1 MNKRFM
7 RLLFSLFALIAWS
20 ATSVAQTAAGDG
32 WKLEKSNIFYTLT
45 ITSEEGFAGVSE
57 CMSYDVMSVVIAEG
71 VESIPKGAFMDFA
84 ALTSSWSVTIPASLT
99 FIGDEA
105 FSGCNKLTTVNIN
118 SNDGEMH
125 VIYLGEDENGERNAK
140 TASGKEIFPEGVTLN
155 YNPLNTYIGDK
166 GTNENLRGYSFE
178 LPGYYYDKTSTTLV
192 IYDEKGLKMSYA
204 TTVIFTSDCGIT
216 SIPAGTFQNCTSLT
230 EVKNIPTDIES
241 IGEAAF
247 CGCRALKSIDLS
259 GCTKLTSIGT
269 RAFENCTAL
278 ETVKLPASLES
289 IGASAF
295 GGCTALGSIDLSGYT
310 ALSVIGMYA
319 FCDCDALKSVKLP
332 ASLTSIEQYAF
343 NGCDNLTYADLSE
356 CTKITKIYRTF
367 DSCKKLKTVILPA
380 KLTTIDYNTFTKCSE
395 LDSVILLS
403 SSVPSID
410 DYAFNGV
417 TDLPVLYYNEAIT
430 DVSSISGLFSAVV
443 PIGCGAGYYY
453 VPASETSGTLTIL
466 SSEAF
471 GNISGYSGKATK
483 VVFAPGCGVTSIPE
497 DAFKGFS
504 VMAEVTGIPAE
515 LGEIGE
521 NAFNGCV
528 ALKSIDLSGCAELSS
543 IGGNA
548 FNGCTSLESAELP
561 ASLTTIGE
569 GAFGGCGLTS
579 IDLSGCTK
587 LTSIGT
593 RAFVSCTALETV
605 KLPASLESIGE
616 SAFGGCTALGSIDL
630 SGCTALSVIGMYAFC
645 NCDALESV
653 KLPASLTTIG
663 KCAFCL
669 SALTSIDLSGC
680 TKLTEIGNGAFSNT
694 SLETIK
700 LPASLTFI
708 DDIAFANCT
717 KLEDVYI
724 DSNNDGEKHII
735 YLGSSYDDENQQSVK
750 NTDKTCV
757 GQNIFPSNNGLTLHY
772 NPLSTY
778 IGDKEGEN
786 LRAYF
791 SNFPGYYYDEESGM
805 LVVYADN
812 GFDNAGGYKSKA
824 KSLTVIDP
832 VSSIPEEAFRESSKI
847 ESVALPASLE
857 TIGRCAFDHCENL
870 TQVDFSKCS
879 GLTTISSSAFYQT
892 WLSSVD
898 LGGCISLKTIEG
910 QAFQMSQQLSSVIL
924 PDSLENIGDNV
935 FNDCNLSHFN
945 FPANIKTIGSSI
957 FSNCEYTQSVKELTL
972 PASLVNISNGA
983 FENFENLEKVT
994 IESDSRYD
1002 SENPHIIILG
1012 DSNNDRTATGTGVF
1026 SNMLKENG
1034 TKLYYNTEN
1043 TYIGDTDTENI
1054 RSYFDNEKINY
1065 DPTSLQFP
1073 TTTSGTQYYDLNG
1086 RRVSAPVHNGVT
1098 VRRQEGKSSLII
1110 VK

>member
-1 MNKRFM
+1 MFSMNKRFM

-105 FSGCNKLTTVNIN
+105 FSGCDKLTTVNIN

-289 IGASAF
+289 IG
-295 GGCTALGSIDLSGYT
+295 
-310 ALSVIGMYA
+310 
-319 FCDCDALKSVKLP
+319 
-332 ASLTSIEQYAF
+332 
-343 NGCDNLTYADLSE
+343 
-356 CTKITKIYRTF
+356 
-367 DSCKKLKTVILPA
+367 
-380 KLTTIDYNTFTKCSE
+380 
-395 LDSVILLS
+395 
-403 SSVPSID
+403 
-410 DYAFNGV
+410 
-417 TDLPVLYYNEAIT
+417 
-430 DVSSISGLFSAVV
+430 
-443 PIGCGAGYYY
+443 
-453 VPASETSGTLTIL
+453 
-466 SSEAF
+466 
-471 GNISGYSGKATK
+471 
-483 VVFAPGCGVTSIPE
+483 
-497 DAFKGFS
+497 
-504 VMAEVTGIPAE
+504 
-515 LGEIGE
+515 
-521 NAFNGCV
+521 
-528 ALKSIDLSGCAELSS
+528 
-543 IGGNA
+543 
-548 FNGCTSLESAELP
+548 
-561 ASLTTIGE
+561 
-569 GAFGGCGLTS
+569 
-579 IDLSGCTK
+579 
-587 LTSIGT
+587 
-593 RAFVSCTALETV
+593 
-605 KLPASLESIGE
+605 E

-717 KLEDVYI
+717 KLKDVYI

-735 YLGSSYDDENQQSVK
+735 YLGSSYDDENQQFVK

-791 SNFPGYYYDEESGM
+791 SNFPGYYYEEESGM

-847 ESVALPASLE
+847 ESVTLPASLE

-879 GLTTISSSAFYQT
+879 GLTTICSSAFYQT

-898 LGGCISLKTIEG
+898 LGGCSSLESIEG

-924 PDSLENIGDNV
+924 PDNLENIGSDV

-972 PASLVNISNGA
+972 PASLVNISNRA